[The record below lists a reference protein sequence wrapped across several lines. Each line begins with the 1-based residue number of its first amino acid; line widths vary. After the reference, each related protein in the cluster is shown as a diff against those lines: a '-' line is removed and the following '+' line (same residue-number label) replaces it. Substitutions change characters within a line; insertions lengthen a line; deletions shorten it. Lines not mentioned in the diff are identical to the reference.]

1 MDLGS
6 SQTSWGYKVS
16 FWVRKSLAF
25 AARERL
31 VLGRIELAERSNEL
45 VAIPKLLD
53 LLATEGAIVGTDAI
67 GCQRDIGSYTMRV
80 DSRLERVGGTLPLV
94 RQVESLFFALW
105 CSNWSVVQFD
115 SRMHCSVTCHF
126 HG

>member
-6 SQTSWGYKVS
+6 SQTSWSYKVR
-16 FWVRKSLAF
+16 FWVRTSLTF

-31 VLGRIELAERSNEL
+31 VLGRIELAEKSNEL
-45 VAIPKLLD
+45 VAIPSCSICWPLRARSWAPMPSVVN
-53 LLATEGAIVGTDAI
+53 ATSEATQCA
-67 GCQRDIGSYTMRV
+67 STPASNASAEPY
-80 DSRLERVGGTLPLV
+80 PFV

-126 HG
+126 PG